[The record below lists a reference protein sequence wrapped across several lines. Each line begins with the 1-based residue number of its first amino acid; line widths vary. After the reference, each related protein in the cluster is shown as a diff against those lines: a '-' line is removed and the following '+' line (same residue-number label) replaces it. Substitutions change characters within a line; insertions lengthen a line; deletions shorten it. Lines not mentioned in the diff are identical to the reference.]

1 MKQFFVKLAI
11 LMKNYKVIFNS
22 VNIFLLITFKE
33 VLLNIIYLG

>member
-22 VNIFLLITFKE
+22 VNIFLLFTFKK
-33 VLLNIIYLG
+33 VSLNIIYLG